1 VALRAPLAAR
11 SHTVVRGE
19 NLSVIA
25 QRYGIRLNA
34 LVEAN
39 PGLSPRR
46 LMPGVSLRIPAPP
59 SDDPTP
65 PAQRT
70 DVQTHQI
77 KSGES
82 FWTIARTYGVSLNDL
97 MGANPEIN
105 PRRIQP
111 GQTIRVP
118 AAAGN

>member
-1 VALRAPLAAR
+1 M
-11 SHTVVRGE
+11 HTVVRGE

-25 QRYGIRLNA
+25 DRYGIRLNA
-34 LVEAN
+34 LVDAN

-46 LMPGVSLRIPAPP
+46 LMPGVTLRVPAPP

-70 DVQTHQI
+70 DVQTHEI
-77 KSGES
+77 KAGES

-97 MGANPEIN
+97 MAANPEVN

-118 AAAGN
+118 APLR

>member
-1 VALRAPLAAR
+1 VRA
-11 SHTVVRGE
+11 GE

-25 QRYGIRLNA
+25 QRYGVGLNA
-34 LVEAN
+34 LVAAN

-46 LMPGVSLRIPAPP
+46 LMPGVTLRVPAPP

-65 PAQRT
+65 PAERT

-77 KSGES
+77 RSGEN
-82 FWTIARTYGVSLNDL
+82 FWTIARTYGLSLDEL
-97 MGANPEIN
+97 IAANPEID

-118 AAAGN
+118 AAPQR